1 MSPWVVTATGC
12 GVVFAVLACIAL
24 FMQAFQW
31 FDRRAQADRGSQAL
45 PNPQPAQAL
54 PSEDLPIDPLTLVLI
69 SAAVAAVVKKPARI
83 YRVRPIQKRAWA
95 AMEEGEAAFGP
106 TDVWGSR

>member
-24 FMQAFQW
+24 LMQLIQW
-31 FDRRAQADRGSQAL
+31 FDRRAQADRGSQVL
-45 PNPQPAQAL
+45 QKSQPAQAL
-54 PSEDLPIDPLTLVLI
+54 PSEDPAIDPLTLVLI

-95 AMEEGEAAFGP
+95 ALEEGESAFGP
-106 TDVWGSR
+106 TDVWGKR